1 MRYHEF
7 NKIDEDIS
15 RRNILKGLLGAGS
28 LAGAGKAVIDL
39 KPEPAEPF
47 RLRVSGPV
55 TDLEKPTVD
64 HEKQQFQPISKNPQL
79 ETYLKQFAKSRG
91 IVGTELAQFLA
102 QVKHE
107 TWDFLRLE
115 EVPKGDNY
123 FLKRY
128 DKKYAPRI
136 ARILGNTQP
145 GDGEKYYGRGFIQ
158 LTGRYN
164 YDRAGKAL
172 GIDLVND
179 PGLAADPKIAAKIAV
194 WYWNTRVKPKVDDFS
209 DTEIVTK
216 YINPGLLGLDK
227 RHNNFVQY
235 SEIV

>member
-1 MRYHEF
+1 MRYYEF
-7 NKIDEDIS
+7 KQVDEDIS

-28 LAGAGKAVIDL
+28 LAGSGAAVMNL
-39 KPEPAEPF
+39 KPEKQEPE
-47 RLRVSGPV
+47 RVKVSGKVSEP
-55 TDLEKPTVD
+55 ESK
-64 HEKQQFQPISKNPQL
+64 FQPISKNPQL
-79 ETYLKQFAKSRG
+79 ETFLKQFAKSSG

-115 EVPKGDNY
+115 EVPKGDDY

-136 ARILGNTQP
+136 ARMLGNTEP
-145 GDGEKYYGRGFIQ
+145 GDGERYYGRGFIQ

-172 GIDLVND
+172 GLDLVND
-179 PGLAADPKIAAKIAV
+179 PDLAADPKIAAKIAV

-209 DTEIVTK
+209 DTKIVTK